1 MYHNLHRKQYLFMK
15 NFRMPLRFYS
25 WCSTRGAHGNLA
37 QSYPA
42 HVAYGGKYPAGA
54 GFGITGR
61 KAEKA
66 GKKLKKWLAFLER
79 ECYTV
84 KRTFVNAFFFCAQ
97 KTGFFHHEQAQE
109 CVLAKKEKGG
119 FT

>member
-1 MYHNLHRKQYLFMK
+1 MFTRVSGPSRKSALVSDLKAYPG
-15 NFRMPLRFYS
+15 RP
-25 WCSTRGAHGNLA
+25 
-37 QSYPA
+37 QS
-42 HVAYGGKYPAGA
+42 VADGGKYPAGA

-97 KTGFFHHEQAQE
+97 KTGFFHHEQARE

>member
-1 MYHNLHRKQYLFMK
+1 VSDLKAYPGR
-15 NFRMPLRFYS
+15 P
-25 WCSTRGAHGNLA
+25 
-37 QSYPA
+37 QS
-42 HVAYGGKYPAGA
+42 VADGGKYPAGA